1 MPTILIETRA
11 GWITAPEAIIS
22 AVHGAVA
29 AALGLPDW
37 DRTVRLVEHAPT
49 HFPPPPGK
57 GERFTL
63 VGIDLFSGRSP
74 EAKRAIYRGVVAGLA
89 AVGVPV
95 EDVTIRL
102 NEIGRENWGI
112 RGGRMATDVD
122 LGFKVE
128 V

>member
-1 MPTILIETRA
+1 MRQVLAEQSVGRTCADAFPAAARQ
-11 GWITAPEAIIS
+11 GR
-22 AVHGAVA
+22 AVH
-29 AALGLPDW
+29 P
-37 DRTVRLVEHAPT
+37 
-49 HFPPPPGK
+49 
-57 GERFTL
+57 